1 MTEANFSK
9 EIVEAFI
16 KENQLNMPNRDRIF
30 KICFNE
36 TWFSNTLAWLLDPKG
51 THGFGVNFAKEFL
64 NTIAQTRTEGA
75 KNKKYNTK
83 ESLLKRNTKGGGR
96 SPLKFS
102 LKNAAAVREFYLSKS
117 LKNGIGRKPRYCDVA
132 FFDLDPSDS
141 LFVAIENKLFSS
153 NHPYQLEDC
162 YDLIED
168 KFRRTKT
175 LEYVYLTLH
184 GHSPVKHKKE
194 SKIKFKYWVQMS
206 WTDHIFSILDKCEA
220 RPKNGEVTNLINLLS
235 WIKKL
240 CNHSFIKDIKKL
252 RTQLIKSF
260 SNCLHE
266 ELERLNDKK
275 TGSWEIRKQSSKRF
289 TINHTS
295 FPAKPLFV
303 ELLPNLSITVHSKIN
318 GKALFEKIIVP
329 SGSNTDQIYNLL
341 DIAARDVCHH
351 IFNGNKDRY
360 LADKRHQKLDHSKA
374 KTKNR
379 YIFDFVTKNHNELQI
394 LFTMS
399 DKIWKA
405 QEFEQLES

>member
-1 MTEANFSK
+1 MDKAKSPK
-9 EIVEAFI
+9 EIIEGFI
-16 KENQLNMPNRDRIF
+16 NENPLAMPNRDRVF

-36 TWFSNTLAWLLDPKG
+36 AWFSNTLAWLLNPKG
-51 THGFGVNFAKEFL
+51 THGLGVNFAKEFL
-64 NTIAQTRTEGA
+64 ITIAKIRTNGA
-75 KNKKYNTK
+75 KKKYETK
-83 ESLLKRNTKGGGR
+83 GTLLKLGNKEPGR
-96 SPLKFS
+96 TPYRFS
-102 LKNAAAVREFYLSKS
+102 LKNATAVREFYLSKS
-117 LKNGIGRKPRYCDVA
+117 MKNGTGRKPRYCDVA

-141 LFVAIENKLFSS
+141 LFVAVENKLFSS
-153 NHPYQLEDC
+153 NHLYQLEDY

-184 GHSPVKHKKE
+184 GHAPVKHKKE
-194 SKIKFKYWVQMS
+194 SERKYKYWVRMS
-206 WTDHIFSILDKCEA
+206 WIDDIFSILENFEA
-220 RPKNGEVTNLINLLS
+220 QTKNREVANLRNLLG

-240 CNHSFIKDIKKL
+240 CNKSFVKDIEKL
-252 RTQLIKSF
+252 RTQLIESS
-260 SNCLHE
+260 SNCLCE

-275 TGSWEIRKQSSKRF
+275 TGSWEIRKQGRKRF
-289 TINHTS
+289 TIEHTS
-295 FPAKPLFV
+295 FPAKPLDV

-329 SGSNTDQIYNLL
+329 YGSNTDQIYNLL

-360 LADKRHQKLDHSKA
+360 LADKRHQKSDRSEA

-379 YIFDFVTKNHNELQI
+379 NIFDFVTKNQNELQI

-399 DKIWKA
+399 DNIWKA